1 MKDHAPF
8 SPLKTLSLQMRKLHD
23 QPGLGARCLG
33 VPSFDAQLYQI
44 GQEWLAAHAEEVGQ
58 ASDAERK
65 CDVYLAT
72 QLYPFGGHTPL
83 IGDFV
88 EALGNTVE
96 SHLIVTNVLQLNVS
110 PLPENTQSRTR
121 IGADKTTFLTSASF
135 EERLDELLRILLTL
149 RPRRLFLFQHP
160 HDPVAV
166 AACQP
171 WIASQRVLVHHAD
184 SIPSF
189 GLFLPGVQII
199 DLNPTASS
207 VTRFLGLKSNL
218 LLLTSPDPGPRPVG
232 FLTRGNLVTAT
243 CGGPAK
249 YQRLHAH
256 SYAEIVAVILRSTGG
271 WHYHVGQLGGKMLGE
286 IARVL
291 ARENISADR
300 FIHVEWTPSLSAFLW
315 EQACDVYFSSFPV
328 NGARTNAEVLASA
341 TPHLRYSERPERA
354 LMGCGS
360 EIPGGLTWSTP
371 ENLTSVLREVGNRET
386 LEKLSREMRLAY
398 DKTHHPRVFAGTLE
412 NILAGKNPPEEMEL
426 ERDKRALQLLLKTVI
441 HTQQTAWLAPDVAA
455 EKLDTTHI
463 RLTETLH
470 KQRER
475 IDFLQEQRK
484 RLEQKLTKLESEN
497 ERRGK
502 GRSLRARLWRWLTR
516 V

>member
-1 MKDHAPF
+1 MKDLIHS
-8 SPLKTLSLQMRKLHD
+8 SPLRELSRQMSKLRD
-23 QPGLGARCLG
+23 QPGIGARCLG

-44 GQEWLAAHAEEVGQ
+44 GQEWRAVHAEEVGRI
-58 ASDAERK
+58 SDAQGK

-72 QLYPFGGHTPL
+72 QLFPFGGHTPL

-88 EALGNTVE
+88 EALGNTIE
-96 SHLIVTNVLQLNVS
+96 SHLIVTNILQLNES
-110 PLPENTQSRTR
+110 PLPESIQSRTR
-121 IGADKTTFLTSASF
+121 IGPEKTTFLTSASF

-149 RPRRLFLFQHP
+149 RPQRLFLFHHP
-160 HDPVAV
+160 HDPLAV

-171 WIASQRVLVHHAD
+171 WIATQRILVHHSD
-184 SIPSF
+184 SMPSF
-189 GLFLPGVQII
+189 GLFLPGVQVI

-207 VTRFLGLKSNL
+207 VTRFLGLQSHL

-243 CGGPAK
+243 CGGPSK

-256 SYAEIVAVILRSTGG
+256 SYAEIVAVILRNTGG
-271 WHYHVGQLGGKMLGE
+271 WHYHVGKLGNKMLAN
-286 IARVL
+286 IQRVL
-291 ARENISADR
+291 TRENIPEER
-300 FIHVEWTPSLSAFLW
+300 FVYVEWVPSLSAFLW

-371 ENLTSVLREVGNRET
+371 ENLAVILREVRNSET
-386 LEKLSREMRLAY
+386 LETLSGQMRLAY
-398 DKTHHPRVFAGTLE
+398 EKAHHPRVFAETLE
-412 NILAGKNPPEEMEL
+412 NILAGKHPPEEVEL
-426 ERDKRALQLLLKTVI
+426 ERDKRALQLILKTVI
-441 HTQQTAWLAPDVAA
+441 HTQQASWLAQDLATTQL
-455 EKLDTTHI
+455 ETTHT
-463 RLTETLH
+463 RLTETFN
-470 KQRER
+470 K
-475 IDFLQEQRK
+475 
-484 RLEQKLTKLESEN
+484 KLTKLESEN

-502 GRSLRARLWRWLTR
+502 GRGLRALLWRWLTR
-516 V
+516 R